1 MVPDVSTGDPTRML
15 CLNCARRTVS
25 PRSVSKYEG
34 LTRYLKF
41 RGSFTDTVKLNFA
54 RIDGIIGDN
63 LPIEAYK
70 SENWW
75 DNVPTRAY
83 AKAWL
88 EAGWETQETNLKE
101 GYVVFKKV
109 RDVRMASS
117 GRKTRTMHLEKAFTP
132 VRVRPLRP
140 KIPSKT
146 KALKLYA
153 RIKNLERRGASM
165 PVYHGSFKPRP
176 KYEKKLFKPD
186 EKPQ

>member
-15 CLNCARRTVS
+15 CLNCARRIVS

-41 RGSFTDTVKLNFA
+41 RGSFTDTVKLSFA

-63 LPIEAYK
+63 LPTEAYK
-70 SENWW
+70 SEKWW
-75 DNVPTRAY
+75 DNVSTRLY
-83 AKAWL
+83 ARSWL
-88 EAGWETQETNLKE
+88 EAGWETRETNLKE

-109 RDVRMASS
+109 REVKAST
-117 GRKTRTMHLEKAFTP
+117 GRRTRTTQLDKVFTP

-146 KALKLYA
+146 KASKLYA
-153 RIKNLERRGASM
+153 RIMNLERQRASM
-165 PVYHGSFKPRP
+165 PTYHGGFKPRP